1 MQRVRQ
7 ECLIHMHTDTSPT
20 VLITGGAGFI
30 GSHLA
35 TELLQHGYEVRIL
48 DNLMPQVHGSE
59 RHRPGHLDRRATVI
73 VGDIRDS
80 HQFKEALD
88 GVDAV
93 IHLAAVV
100 GDRSSMY
107 QIEKYM
113 SVNASGTAVLLEALL
128 DHPLK
133 RLIVASS
140 SAVYGEGLYC
150 SYNGTTYPTI
160 RRSLHRTV
168 RGDWEP
174 RSPEGEVVYPLPTP
188 ETKETSPR
196 SVYAISK
203 HDQEEMCRLIGEAYG
218 IPTTVL
224 RLFSVYG
231 PHQGYANPYSGM
243 LTEYASRLLQGLPI
257 RLFEDGY
264 QQRDFVSVYDAARAF
279 RLALESQ
286 GAAGETFNI
295 GSGRPCTFTTAAGIL
310 AMITGRQ
317 DLPVEITEIGRTG
330 EIRHCFAEISRARE
344 VLGYEPEVP
353 LDAGLLDLVSWVEAD
368 IAAQK
373 KVPAPVRALGSSRLR
388 V

>member
-1 MQRVRQ
+1 M
-7 ECLIHMHTDTSPT
+7 HMYTDTSPT

-35 TELLQHGYEVRIL
+35 TELLQHGYDVRIL
-48 DNLMPQVHGSE
+48 DNLTPQVHGSE
-59 RHRPGHLDRRATVI
+59 RHRPTHLDQRATVV

-80 HQFKEALD
+80 HHLKEALD

-100 GDRSSMY
+100 GGRSSMY
-107 QIEKYM
+107 QIEKYI
-113 SVNASGTAVLLEALL
+113 SVNTSGTAVLLEALL
-128 DHPLK
+128 DHPVK

-203 HDQEEMCRLIGEAYG
+203 HDQEEMCRLIGEVYG

-295 GSGRPCTFTTAAGIL
+295 GSGRPSTFRTASDLL
-310 AMITGRQ
+310 ATMTGRQ
-317 DLPVEITEIGRTG
+317 DLTAEITGISRTG
-330 EIRHCFAEISRARE
+330 DIRHCFADISRARE

-353 LDAGLLDLVSWVEAD
+353 LDAGLLGLVSWVEEE
-368 IAAQK
+368 ITGRQ
-373 KVPAPVRALGSSRLR
+373 KVPAPITAPGPGSLR